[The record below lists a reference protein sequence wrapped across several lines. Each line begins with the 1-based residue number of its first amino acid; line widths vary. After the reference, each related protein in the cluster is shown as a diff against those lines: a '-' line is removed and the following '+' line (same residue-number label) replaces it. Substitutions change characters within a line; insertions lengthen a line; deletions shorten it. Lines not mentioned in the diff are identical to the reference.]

1 MRETKTLKKIERDM
15 ESGSEQQRVDA
26 LLDAFDYGDAGL
38 YLIIQALDD
47 PCQSVREAAH
57 LLLTEN
63 QSEPAKQALWD
74 YLPYRHLQ
82 PLCTLHF
89 LPDYEHYTYWLSYDK
104 REKQPQKTPG
114 AYRCWQT
121 LDYVAFTPDERTLV
135 TYTDREMRTY
145 LWNYRTGELQEEL
158 TVASWEDGGHIVLSP
173 NGSYVISNNQR
184 LLSAHHLQRGDF
196 VLDGYRLK
204 CEPTALAIKSEYTLI
219 AGGSGVT
226 SYGIEPI
233 YVYQLPI
240 TDRAFNETW
249 ADPNPIHYLRGHTSR
264 VQSLLLSPDEAL
276 LLSQGRDRQ
285 NDFHHLWD
293 TRTWELLRTYETSSE
308 WVADCLATRPDGQV
322 LASGD
327 RDGAASVW
335 DLRTDKVLYVLP
347 GKAPTVMSADGRVL
361 ICRGELSG
369 LLVWDLATD
378 LKICTLA
385 EDIHEIEPLALSR
398 DRQFLVMRVN
408 DTIQVW
414 A

>member
-1 MRETKTLKKIERDM
+1 MSEAKTLKKIEQDM
-15 ESGSEQQRVDA
+15 ESDSEQQRIDA

-38 YLIIQALDD
+38 YLIVQALDD

-63 QSEPAKQALWD
+63 QSERAKQALWD

-89 LPDYEHYTYWLSYDK
+89 LPNHEDYNYWYLYYGG
-104 REKQPQKTPG
+104 KQPEKNPV

-121 LDYVAFTPDERTLV
+121 LNYVAFTPDERTLV
-135 TYTDREMRTY
+135 TYTDQEMRTY
-145 LWNYRTGELQEEL
+145 LWNYRTGELQDEL
-158 TVASWEDGGHIVLSP
+158 SVASWEDGGHIVLSP
-173 NGSYVISNNQR
+173 NGSYVISNTQQV
-184 LLSAHHLQRGDF
+184 LSGYHLKRGDVVF
-196 VLDGYRLK
+196 DGYRLES
-204 CEPTALAIKSEYTLI
+204 EPTALAIKSEYTLI
-219 AGGSGVT
+219 AGGGVT

-249 ADPNPIHYLRGHTSR
+249 AEPKIIHYLRGHTSR
-264 VQSLLLSPDEAL
+264 VQSLLLSPDETV
-276 LLSQGRDRQ
+276 LLSQARDRQ
-285 NDFHHLWD
+285 NDSHHLWD
-293 TRTWELLRTYETSSE
+293 TRTWELLRTYETSSQ

-327 RDGAASVW
+327 RNRAATVW
-335 DLRTDKVLYVLP
+335 DLRADEVLYVLP
-347 GKAPTVMSADGRVL
+347 GKAPTVISADGRVL
-361 ICRGELSG
+361 ICRGELGG
-369 LLVWDLATD
+369 LLVWDLATNQ
-378 LKICTLA
+378 KICTLV

-398 DRQFLVMRVN
+398 DRQFLVIRVE
-408 DTIQVW
+408 DTVQVW